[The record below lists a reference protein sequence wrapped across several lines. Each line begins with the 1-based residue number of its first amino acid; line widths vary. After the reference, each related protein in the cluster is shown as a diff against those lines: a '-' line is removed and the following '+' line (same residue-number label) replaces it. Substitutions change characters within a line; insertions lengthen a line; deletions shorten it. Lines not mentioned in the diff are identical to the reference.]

1 MWGSIKAVFFDMD
14 DTLVLTGEA
23 DTRAYNDVMDLAK
36 RLHAQIDAKALLK
49 AWKERF
55 LKAPWDMN
63 HKVHVDEWRIGLWH
77 SALIS
82 QGIDDAEM
90 AKQLQAMF
98 RTARLEH
105 FILEHGVKEMVEGLK
120 GRGLKAVIITNG
132 HSEIQRGKLE
142 RVQAATLFDAILVGG
157 EEIAAGGREKPAA
170 SIFLKACQLA
180 GCQPSEAVHI
190 GDSLGADIQG
200 GINADLAATIW
211 EKAQRSPVEPV

>member
-1 MWGSIKAVFFDMD
+1 MLIKK
-14 DTLVLTGEA
+14 TLCCLS
-23 DTRAYNDVMDLAK
+23 
-36 RLHAQIDAKALLK
+36 
-49 AWKERF
+49 
-55 LKAPWDMN
+55 
-63 HKVHVDEWRIGLWH
+63 KVHVDEWRIGLWH
-77 SALIS
+77 SALIN

-105 FILEHGVKEMVEGLK
+105 FILEHGVKASNPLRFIAYQTPAQAIILNVSQHCWSCAVMYTLLRATGIATGILTSALAKQEMVEGLK

-132 HSEIQRGKLE
+132 HPEIQRGKLE

-180 GCQPSEAVHI
+180 GCQPSEVHSPAYFLGK
-190 GDSLGADIQG
+190 GD
-200 GINADLAATIW
+200 
-211 EKAQRSPVEPV
+211 V